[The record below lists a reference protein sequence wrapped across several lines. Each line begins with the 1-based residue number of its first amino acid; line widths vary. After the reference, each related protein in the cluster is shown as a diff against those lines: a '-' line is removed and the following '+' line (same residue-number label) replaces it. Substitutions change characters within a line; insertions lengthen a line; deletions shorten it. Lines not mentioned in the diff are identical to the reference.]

1 MPNLKELKVSVGKI
15 PGLNLGEHLSGNNGL
30 QHLHLVLSS
39 PGAAGRSGRPSTNLH
54 RELQSPL
61 PVSLSR
67 VSVEASKL
75 PILHP
80 AALKVSVPTSKHPVN
95 PKSMSTAK
103 SREVGRKGINI
114 ALPSLC
120 SHDDVVMSS
129 NLCADLQCRDSLH
142 QRVINVV
149 SPLQHLSSASLHLSL
164 ISDEVRLERDLF
176 LNLGSVQNLSLDI
189 SGSVLMSP
197 NNTVAEVA
205 NPSTKYKVGIPNS
218 VFLKDLALGQKAL
231 PCSCHSV
238 G

>member
-15 PGLNLGEHLSGNNGL
+15 PGLNLGEHLSGNSGL

-39 PGAAGRSGRPSTNLH
+39 PGDGGGRPSTNLH

-75 PILHP
+75 PVLHP
-80 AALKVSVPTSKHPVN
+80 AALKVSGPTSKHPVN

-103 SREVGRKGINI
+103 SREGRRDKHCF
-114 ALPSLC
+114 APTLSLC

-142 QRVINVV
+142 QRVINCV

-164 ISDEVRLERDLF
+164 VSDEVRLERDLF

>member
-39 PGAAGRSGRPSTNLH
+39 PGDAGGRPSTNLH

-75 PILHP
+75 PVLHP

-103 SREVGRKGINI
+103 SREGR
-114 ALPSLC
+114 
-120 SHDDVVMSS
+120 
-129 NLCADLQCRDSLH
+129 RDKH
-142 QRVINVV
+142 CFA
-149 SPLQHLSSASLHLSL
+149 PTLSL
-164 ISDEVRLERDLF
+164 SALMMMLLCHLIYVRTFNAGILCIRGLLMLFAHCSISPRPV
-176 LNLGSVQNLSLDI
+176 
-189 SGSVLMSP
+189 
-197 NNTVAEVA
+197 
-205 NPSTKYKVGIPNS
+205 ST
-218 VFLKDLALGQKAL
+218 
-231 PCSCHSV
+231 CH
-238 G
+238 

>member
-39 PGAAGRSGRPSTNLH
+39 PGAAGGRGRPSTNLH

-114 ALPSLC
+114 ALPSLSALMMMLLCHLIYVRTFNAGILCIRELLMLFPHC
-120 SHDDVVMSS
+120 SISP
-129 NLCADLQCRDSLH
+129 RP
-142 QRVINVV
+142 V
-149 SPLQHLSSASLHLSL
+149 STCLSSRMKSDWSETCSS
-164 ISDEVRLERDLF
+164 ISAVSRT
-176 LNLGSVQNLSLDI
+176 S
-189 SGSVLMSP
+189 
-197 NNTVAEVA
+197 
-205 NPSTKYKVGIPNS
+205 PSTSRDPS
-218 VFLKDLALGQKAL
+218 SCL
-231 PCSCHSV
+231 PTTPWLRWPTPRPSTRSASPTLSFSRISP
-238 G
+238 